1 MKKACLL
8 AGAALV
14 GLGMLV
20 PAEGALAETLEEVLA
35 TAYATNPT
43 LEARRARLRATD
55 EGVPQALS
63 NWRPTVQLTGQT
75 GRGRFEST
83 QAARR
88 ETTRNPTSYSAAIT
102 QPLWRGGRTV
112 AATQQAE
119 ATVMAERSGLHSTE
133 QTVLLNAATAYL
145 NVTRDEAVVQLSI
158 NNEQVLRRQLDAA
171 EERFRV
177 GEITRTDVSQAE
189 ARLARATA
197 DRVQAE
203 GVLQTSR
210 ANYVNIVGRPPEAL
224 EPPREQ
230 VVVPSGLDEAMA
242 MTLAHNPTVLS
253 AEWTA
258 RAAKDG
264 VDLVA
269 GELLPTVSLNGDYSR
284 GLSTTSQGSESEALE
299 ASLQVSVPL
308 YEAGASYSRL
318 RAQKHTY
325 GQRRIEVDQARR
337 DALEASTRGWEDLL
351 SARAR
356 IASFEQQ
363 IRASEM
369 ALAGVEEEAKVGART
384 VLDVLDAEQE
394 LFDGRVSLVRAQ
406 RDEMVAAFQLKTAL
420 GQMTA
425 SELNLQVEEYDPVG
439 HYQSVRGKWI
449 GTGIETAPGYEGHVP
464 ARRD

>member
-1 MKKACLL
+1 MKKAFLL
-8 AGAALV
+8 AGVALV
-14 GLGMLV
+14 GLAIGV
-20 PAEGALAETLEEVLA
+20 PGGHAKAETLQEVLA

-43 LEARRARLRATD
+43 LEARRARLKATD

-63 NWRPTVQLTGQT
+63 NWRPTVQMTGEA
-75 GRGRFEST
+75 GRGRFENNT
-83 QAARR
+83 ALQR
-88 ETTRNPTSYSAAIT
+88 ETIRSPKTLTAAIV

-119 ATVMAERSGLHSTE
+119 STVMAERSELHSTE

-158 NNEQVLRRQLDAA
+158 NNEQVLRRQFEAA

-189 ARLARATA
+189 ARLARAAA

-224 EPPREQ
+224 EPPGEQ
-230 VVVPSGLDEAMA
+230 VVVPSALDEA
-242 MTLAHNPTVLS
+242 LALSLANNPTVLA

-258 RAAKDG
+258 RAARDG

-269 GELLPTVSLNGDYSR
+269 GELLPTVSLNGDYAR
-284 GLSTTSQGSESEALE
+284 NLATSTRDSVTEALE
-299 ASLQVSVPL
+299 ASVRVSVPL

-325 GQRRIEVDQARR
+325 GQRRIEADQARR
-337 DALEASTRGWEDLL
+337 DALEAATRGWEDLL

-356 IASFEQQ
+356 IVSFEQQ

-406 RDEMVAAFQLKTAL
+406 RDEMVAAFQLKAAL

-425 SELNLQVEEYDPVG
+425 GDLDLPVQVYDPVD
-439 HYQSVRGKWI
+439 HYQEVRGKWI

-464 ARRD
+464 ASQD